1 MADLGGS
8 IINDATV
15 ALGVP
20 LGSDPALVQRL
31 ALNEIK
37 ADNFFRVLA
46 LPSMPSDVH
55 DTVLR
60 VAGLPRGNYLTR
72 VGYPGEYSQALDYFD
87 GQMESHAAISLGMSL
102 DALRRSPLTLAS
114 ARSPIRSAGL
124 GYLALADIS
133 PFALWG
139 ALANAAPALTRVF
152 QQRLPP
158 ILERAAQTAL
168 TAIRDQLD
176 TDPAAKFL
184 PPLGITD
191 MRECLAHYCHPRNRF
206 LVEHLQR
213 NLRRKALSRAI
224 RLRRLSAPPLHGA
237 AITCSMAKGA
247 SALLTLLP
255 ANVRPATAARQQAL
269 RMRCLAPPAESMP
282 PRCHCGADMRED
294 PWHPLSHSSGSRD
307 GIHGHNEIARLLARY
322 ISKASGRAWLE
333 PRFQIRAEDD
343 QHTDVKFV
351 FGPIMG
357 YIDVYVV
364 HPTAAS
370 YLRRAT
376 APLRIAAEVEAMKN
390 AKYAARAAADHALFF
405 PFVVETFGGLGD
417 CAREFIR
424 LLTRQAAELSVGW
437 LTSHF
442 RADLA
447 RDIAL
452 ALATRNLR
460 LLTTELNAC
469 HAAERLMAP
478 LTSRAGRPR
487 APASAHPD
495 SVSGSDPPDAPT
507 GPDPPDAPAHP
518 PQDWPP
524 PRPRPP
530 RPRDRPGLSEL
541 RDDPDTRSSQP
552 LRARQGS
559 QRGADGVQ
567 RRGRGRPRG
576 SGSRLPPRS
585 AHGRQSTVPPQARP
599 ALAVDFT
606 ALAVARPAAVPTAHA
621 ASIPD
626 KSRSPYSPGRWGR
639 FWTYAPVLPPND
651 AAVVDPERSFPP
663 TPSPWLSNS
672 VSIATVAC
680 QHHLLPADAQISDTS
695 TETVHVDLTL
705 SGPPLSDASVAA
717 TLPGFFAA
725 NDMSSAAAC
734 TLEHEHAPP
743 SGEIDELDELRDL
756 SD

>member
-1 MADLGGS
+1 
-8 IINDATV
+8 
-15 ALGVP
+15 
-20 LGSDPALVQRL
+20 
-31 ALNEIK
+31 
-37 ADNFFRVLA
+37 
-46 LPSMPSDVH
+46 
-55 DTVLR
+55 
-60 VAGLPRGNYLTR
+60 
-72 VGYPGEYSQALDYFD
+72 
-87 GQMESHAAISLGMSL
+87 
-102 DALRRSPLTLAS
+102 
-114 ARSPIRSAGL
+114 
-124 GYLALADIS
+124 
-133 PFALWG
+133 
-139 ALANAAPALTRVF
+139 
-152 QQRLPP
+152 
-158 ILERAAQTAL
+158 
-168 TAIRDQLD
+168 
-176 TDPAAKFL
+176 
-184 PPLGITD
+184 
-191 MRECLAHYCHPRNRF
+191 
-206 LVEHLQR
+206 
-213 NLRRKALSRAI
+213 
-224 RLRRLSAPPLHGA
+224 
-237 AITCSMAKGA
+237 
-247 SALLTLLP
+247 
-255 ANVRPATAARQQAL
+255 
-269 RMRCLAPPAESMP
+269 
-282 PRCHCGADMRED
+282 
-294 PWHPLSHSSGSRD
+294 
-307 GIHGHNEIARLLARY
+307 
-322 ISKASGRAWLE
+322 
-333 PRFQIRAEDD
+333 
-343 QHTDVKFV
+343 
-351 FGPIMG
+351 
-357 YIDVYVV
+357 
-364 HPTAAS
+364 
-370 YLRRAT
+370 
-376 APLRIAAEVEAMKN
+376 MKN

-507 GPDPPDAPAHP
+507 GPDPPDAPAHL

-626 KSRSPYSPGRWGR
+626 TSRSPYSPGRWGR

-663 TPSPWLSNS
+663 TPSPCLSNS